1 MSLVEPD
8 KQPTYSNI
16 FRMAI
21 RMAIMRTNLFKG
33 VKIAFIGLLVVNISN
48 NISLISNTSFVCF
61 PKAAFLYSMAVPSIS
76 KYLERAVM
84 VEISRIPQAE
94 NGQPRLEPLA
104 PPLLTFCPY
113 KNLEWVRNTNFV
125 LKIFQALDQWKC
137 WIYLGY
143 YFSAGWN
150 TEPLEGEVFS
160 DYVMTFCN
168 KTNMEGQSVL
178 LLYEYWI

>member
-33 VKIAFIGLLVVNISN
+33 LKIAFIGLLVVNISN
-48 NISLISNTSFVCF
+48 NTSNFFTIQYISF

-113 KNLEWVRNTNFV
+113 KNLE
-125 LKIFQALDQWKC
+125 
-137 WIYLGY
+137 
-143 YFSAGWN
+143 
-150 TEPLEGEVFS
+150 
-160 DYVMTFCN
+160 
-168 KTNMEGQSVL
+168 
-178 LLYEYWI
+178 

>member
-1 MSLVEPD
+1 
-8 KQPTYSNI
+8 
-16 FRMAI
+16 MAI

-33 VKIAFIGLLVVNISN
+33 VKIAFIGLLIVNISN
-48 NISLISNTSFVCF
+48 NTSLISNTSFVSS

-113 KNLEWVRNTNFV
+113 KNLE
-125 LKIFQALDQWKC
+125 
-137 WIYLGY
+137 
-143 YFSAGWN
+143 
-150 TEPLEGEVFS
+150 
-160 DYVMTFCN
+160 
-168 KTNMEGQSVL
+168 
-178 LLYEYWI
+178 